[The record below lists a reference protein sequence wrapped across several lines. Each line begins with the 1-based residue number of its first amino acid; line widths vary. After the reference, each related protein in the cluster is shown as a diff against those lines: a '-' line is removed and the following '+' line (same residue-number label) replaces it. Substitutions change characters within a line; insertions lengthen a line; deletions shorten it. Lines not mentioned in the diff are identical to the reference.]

1 MTDSIFQIAEAFLE
15 RERREAASKR
25 TIDFEKEEETRKDET
40 IKWLEN
46 HFGSEGRSPRD
57 SIDEETETKKK
68 SFFNVTIK
76 STPTS
81 PEAAEETLP
90 TISNGLYHSN
100 ILKSPSKVVL
110 PEREAPKPKKYFQ
123 GISEW
128 SERKETTPR
137 KFATKSFEDEL
148 KGTLER
154 KNRLRNVTSRED
166 LTTTTTTRYKEE
178 IVKSDEETRKKNVQT
193 DIRYGSRGDLHYRRD
208 SRGGS
213 DDSSNLKTQKEDL
226 GYMSGSR
233 TDVRPRRDSKE
244 DLYAK
249 SKKQQTSYLHRE
261 DSGYVK
267 DSREDVR
274 FIRNTPVREDSFI
287 RDSGEEEKL
296 KYNNAAIQRDDSAYV
311 SSSTYFT
318 EPRAPKTMQL
328 CTPDSGIRSPSPE
341 LYEQEVVRPIVPQ
354 RKRASDKKMRSIET
368 IHREP
373 PPDYSPPPRSRSI
386 SPVPT
391 SAQHHHPKSHVNHKK
406 MYQKTRFASSADLS
420 RPISTQTIETQT
432 TPPKKNKVGAT
443 ISNSIRKLVGKIR
456 SASVERKL
464 KAKEKKR
471 SQSPHNK
478 QSAMKQQHHQHQQS
492 PPPLSHVNG
501 GSTYQQYNVID
512 NHIGQTSTSTAP
524 PSSNRESSIVSS
536 RREHRALD
544 QRNSSDNDTMAIQK
558 PKYYLGEDPYLSIY
572 GKENKYDGA
581 QRVQRYQ
588 SRRQRSEEVDAYN
601 PSRYV
606 STEKP
611 FNCRIWCDACACV
624 CLF

>member
-1 MTDSIFQIAEAFLE
+1 MFWFAEAFLE
-15 RERREAASKR
+15 RERKEAASKR

-46 HFGSEGRSPRD
+46 HFGSDGGRPSRD
-57 SIDEETETKKK
+57 SPEDENETKKK

-76 STPTS
+76 SNPTS
-81 PEAAEETLP
+81 PELVEDALP
-90 TISNGLYHSN
+90 KLSNGVYHSN
-100 ILKSPSKVVL
+100 LKSPSKVVL

-137 KFATKSFEDEL
+137 RFATKSFEDEL

-154 KNRLRNVTSRED
+154 KHLRNIASRED
-166 LTTTTTTRYKEE
+166 LTASRYKEE
-178 IVKSDEETRKKNVQT
+178 VIKSDEEARKKT
-193 DIRYGSRGDLHYRRD
+193 EIRYGSRGDLHGYRRD
-208 SRGGS
+208 SRS
-213 DDSSNLKTQKEDL
+213 DDSSNSKTQKEDL

-233 TDVRPRRDSKE
+233 TDVRKGHDSKE

-274 FIRNTPVREDSFI
+274 FTRNTPVREDSFI

-318 EPRAPKTMQL
+318 EPRAPKTSMPL

-341 LYEQEVVRPIVPQ
+341 TYETEVVKPIVPQ
-354 RKRASDKKMRSIET
+354 RKRVNDNKKMRTVET
-368 IHREP
+368 NHREP

-386 SPVPT
+386 SPIPT
-391 SAQHHHPKSHVNHKK
+391 TAQHHHHHHKSHLNNGNHKK
-406 MYQKTRFASSADLS
+406 MYQKTRFASSAELS
-420 RPISTQTIETQT
+420 RPISTQSIETQT

-464 KAKEKKR
+464 KSKAKR
-471 SQSPHNK
+471 SQSPHNNNK
-478 QSAMKQQHHQHQQS
+478 QSSLKQQSAHATTPYSQT
-492 PPPLSHVNG
+492 NG

-512 NHIGQTSTSTAP
+512 GHIGQTSTSTAP

-536 RREHRALD
+536 RRDRTLD
-544 QRNSSDNDTMAIQK
+544 RRNSSDIDTMAIPKQ
-558 PKYYLGEDPYLSIY
+558 KYYLGEDPYLSIY
-572 GKENKYDGA
+572 GKENKYDET
-581 QRVQRYQ
+581 QRQRYQ
-588 SRRQRSEEVDAYN
+588 QRRQRVDDVDVYS

-606 STEKP
+606 
-611 FNCRIWCDACACV
+611 
-624 CLF
+624 